1 MDLLY
6 AKPLQAQERAH
17 GKRPVLTEIRIM
29 LEKCALSLGITMTEG
44 QAVVLSR
51 DLFERYYFDS
61 LEDIR
66 EALKKGR
73 MGVYG
78 FGHNSRTSLNMVLIA
93 EWMAFHLEEKSKA
106 RETLL
111 QNQKSSRGLE
121 EIDDVDYEAY
131 RERVK
136 DINQEVKKPSN
147 AEENAYQRFKLD
159 HFKTKKATEKSIKRN
174 KAKKR

>member
-1 MDLLY
+1 
-6 AKPLQAQERAH
+6 
-17 GKRPVLTEIRIM
+17 
-29 LEKCALSLGITMTEG
+29 MTEG

-93 EWMAFHLEEKSKA
+93 EWMALQLEEKSKA

-111 QNQKSSRGLE
+111 QNQKSTRGLE
-121 EIDDVDYEAY
+121 EIDELDYDAY
-131 RERVK
+131 RERMS

-147 AEENAYQRFKLD
+147 AEENAYQREKLKY
-159 HFKTKKATEKSIKRN
+159 FAKKAEKESQTQEEED
-174 KAKKR
+174 KKQEQ